1 MNDLDALAF
10 TTLFK
15 EAYQKCFG
23 HGMNGS
29 LSETESK
36 LFSSKIFDQT
46 GLVIGPKSIKNYSL
60 YVLNPGGK
68 VENPSVATMDTLAR
82 YVLNAP
88 YTDET
93 QRKNKESHYPY
104 WFTYKNGFYKLSKKS
119 NQRKYLYF
127 VPVLVVIIV
136 TIIVAFLFFSSDH
149 KQKIFTDNFISL
161 NEDSL
166 SRRGW
171 IVQSKD
177 EGYWKKRNEQ
187 PGSLTLF
194 SLKGDNWP
202 DSVNKSRIKN
212 LLIRKI
218 SSDCFTIEVHLAG
231 FVPKQNWQQAGIL
244 LMEDTNFT
252 GKSLRLSILYNDF
265 SGGFPKSR
273 DIIVQVI
280 ASQGKDFYKPEELA
294 HQLVFKLDSANENV
308 VTENLEHSA
317 LRIEKN
323 GTKFRLLY
331 ANGSMANSAFKE
343 VISKDLDMKPKYIGL
358 FALRGFVDSSSAVP
372 ARFDFFRF
380 SPQKCEK

>member
-10 TTLFK
+10 AALFK

-23 HGMNGS
+23 HDLNGS

-68 VENPSVATMDTLAR
+68 EENPSIATMDTLAR
-82 YVLNAP
+82 YVSGAP
-88 YTDET
+88 YTDEV
-93 QRKNKESHYPY
+93 QRKSKESHYPY
-104 WFTYKNGFYKLSKKS
+104 WFKYKNEFHQSHKKVAK
-119 NQRKYLYF
+119 RKFLYA
-127 VPVLVVIIV
+127 VPVLAVVIV
-136 TIIVAFLFFSSDH
+136 LVIVAILFFSNNQR
-149 KQKIFTDNFISL
+149 QKTFIDKFLSV

-166 SRRGW
+166 NSLGW
-171 IVQSKD
+171 MVQSKD
-177 EGYWKKRNEQ
+177 EDSWNKRNQ
-187 PGSLTLF
+187 HPGSLSLF
-194 SLKGDNWP
+194 TLKGDNWP
-202 DSVNKSRIKN
+202 DSADKPAIKN

-218 SSDCFTIEVHLAG
+218 SSDCFTTEVHLAG
-231 FVPKQNWQQAGIL
+231 FVPRQNWQQAGIL

-294 HQLVFKLDSANENV
+294 HQLIFKLDATNENV
-308 VTENLEHSA
+308 VKENLEHSA

-343 VISKDLDMKPKYIGL
+343 VISKDIDMKPKYIGL
-358 FALRGFVDSSSAVP
+358 FALRGFVDSSSAIP
-372 ARFDFFRF
+372 ARFDYFSY
-380 SPQKCEK
+380 SPQKCER